1 MIFWPIRFV
10 FSVLWCQTDQIPNRR
25 VVGTDRNAICW
36 YFALVRLCLAMLFII
51 TIFKIQYSKFVI
63 FQNVVMRYQGHKS
76 LNVKSCT
83 KLLPLY
89 FSDSLFPCHKLDQ
102 IDALLSISIKSDRN
116 SSKLTLCLLGK
127 KKHTN
132 NY

>member
-1 MIFWPIRFV
+1 
-10 FSVLWCQTDQIPNRR
+10 
-25 VVGTDRNAICW
+25 
-36 YFALVRLCLAMLFII
+36 
-51 TIFKIQYSKFVI
+51 
-63 FQNVVMRYQGHKS
+63 MRYQGHKS

-116 SSKLTLCLLGK
+116 SSKLTLCLLEK